1 MGLNWNLMLALTVP
15 FFGTMIGAG
24 AVLGLPL
31 GSERT
36 QRGLSGFSA
45 GAMLAALFWNLLLP
59 GQTDHPQ
66 ATLVGFLA
74 GIGVVMAA
82 EEIPNRFGKY
92 MHPAAVL
99 MLALVLH
106 NIPEGMAVGIPGEG
120 QAGTILGIA
129 LQNIP
134 DGAVAAVPLAAMGM
148 KKRKAFAGGVLSG
161 AVEPVAAL
169 AASGT
174 AAGSEWVGPG
184 MMGFAAGA
192 MMYVIIRELAPRMGE
207 ERTGISWFA
216 LGFGLIAVLSGVT

>member
-1 MGLNWNLMLALTVP
+1 MLNWNLVLALTVP
-15 FFGTMIGAG
+15 FLGTMIGAG

-36 QRGLSGFSA
+36 RGGLNGFAA

-59 GQTDHPQ
+59 GQGAHPG
-66 ATLVGFLA
+66 AALTGFLA
-74 GIGVVMAA
+74 GIGTALAA
-82 EEIPNRFGKY
+82 EELPNRFGRS

-99 MLALVLH
+99 MMALVLH
-106 NIPEGMAVGIPGEG
+106 NIPEGMAVGVPGEG
-120 QAGTILGIA
+120 QPGTVAGIA

-148 KKRKAFAGGVLSG
+148 KKGKAFAGGVLSG

-169 AASGT
+169 IASGA
-174 AAGSEWVGPG
+174 AAGPEWLRPG

-192 MMYVIIRELAPRMGE
+192 MMYVVIRELAPRMGE
-207 ERTGISWFA
+207 GRTGICWFT
-216 LGFGLIAVLSGVT
+216 LGFGVIAGLAGVT